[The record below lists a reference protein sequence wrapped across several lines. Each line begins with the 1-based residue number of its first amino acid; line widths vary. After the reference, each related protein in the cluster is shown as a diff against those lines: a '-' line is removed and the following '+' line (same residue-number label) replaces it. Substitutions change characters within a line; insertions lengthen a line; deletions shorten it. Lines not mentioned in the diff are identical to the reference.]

1 MDNTVIYNRNKGNEI
16 KNMSGKILLR
26 NPKMAKKWTNDKWSI
41 WLYGSSDR
49 CSSHR
54 PVLNLIHFSDRVSL
68 HIRTYQIENPS
79 KDSTGSSDQSLIAR
93 KVIKIGSLIY
103 RKLNKEKQFL
113 YTLVQ
118 DHSIWSNEQFWIEHF
133 FHQHQ
138 RRLVAHYRRQATSSS
153 ESPEKPKSVHGPENA
168 HNGDGDSD
176 NFLVCSEMM
185 DNTEVHLKVTLDHI

>member
-1 MDNTVIYNRNKGNEI
+1 MIGESVT
-16 KNMSGKILLR
+16 
-26 NPKMAKKWTNDKWSI
+26 
-41 WLYGSSDR
+41 
-49 CSSHR
+49 
-54 PVLNLIHFSDRVSL
+54 
-68 HIRTYQIENPS
+68 
-79 KDSTGSSDQSLIAR
+79 DSTGSSDQYFIAR

-138 RRLVAHYRRQATSSS
+138 RRLVAHYRRQATTSTHASDKS
-153 ESPEKPKSVHGPENA
+153 TGSPSKTEESFHGPENA
-168 HNGDGDSD
+168 HHGDGDSE

-185 DNTEVHLKVTLDHI
+185 DNTEVRIDNKCIFTGTVTQQVFWKENPEKNNGLKKHSYPWV

>member
-1 MDNTVIYNRNKGNEI
+1 M
-16 KNMSGKILLR
+16 
-26 NPKMAKKWTNDKWSI
+26 
-41 WLYGSSDR
+41 
-49 CSSHR
+49 
-54 PVLNLIHFSDRVSL
+54 FF
-68 HIRTYQIENPS
+68 IEES
-79 KDSTGSSDQSLIAR
+79 VTDSTGSSDQYFIAR

-138 RRLVAHYRRQATSSS
+138 RRLVAHYQRQATDKSPSKTE
-153 ESPEKPKSVHGPENA
+153 ESFHGPENA
-168 HNGDGDSD
+168 HHGDGDLE

-185 DNTEVHLKVTLDHI
+185 DNTEVRIEIIPYDSYAIGWANIEPVGFLETKSGKYREMSIEWILFPAIALGNGSKVLPLSVKASAFC